1 MLNISENNYL
11 SKNLESLY
19 RYLCVCLHKHCDIP
33 KQRNFFPFLYSIL
46 ILPFL
51 YRDGLCKFKKKKSS
65 LSDPSR
71 DEFNPLSSPPF
82 FHLGVVSKS
91 SSLIHKV
98 WKKLT
103 KVQFKEAAARLCLD
117 LISKAKINGVFCVK
131 QFLIES
137 GLEWYTIVQWDV
149 KCFRKID
156 FCFWDNKSN
165 NCRHIFFNALF
176 FPF

>member
-1 MLNISENNYL
+1 MANFIFCFSNENKVCITVFKISHYLSDNQSTMLNISENNYL

-117 LISKAKINGVFCVK
+117 LISKAKINGVFFV
-131 QFLIES
+131 
-137 GLEWYTIVQWDV
+137 
-149 KCFRKID
+149 
-156 FCFWDNKSN
+156 
-165 NCRHIFFNALF
+165 
-176 FPF
+176 